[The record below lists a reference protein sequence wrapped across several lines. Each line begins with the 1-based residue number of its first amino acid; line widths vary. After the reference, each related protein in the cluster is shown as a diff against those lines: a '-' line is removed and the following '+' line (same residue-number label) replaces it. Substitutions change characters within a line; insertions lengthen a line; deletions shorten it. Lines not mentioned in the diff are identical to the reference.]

1 MVILA
6 TEQRDVAVTGLYLQ
20 EQNEL
25 RLNSGVLEEMVTANV
40 TVTVVETG
48 TLLVEDI
55 IIQKLLVLTQVV
67 HILYVLVVFI
77 GVVQENV
84 QDVMDVHPM

>member
-1 MVILA
+1 VVILA

-25 RLNSGVLEEMVTANV
+25 RLNSGVLEEMVTVNV

-55 IIQKLLVLTQVV
+55 TIQRLLVLTQVV
-67 HILYVLVVFI
+67 HTLYVLVVFI
-77 GVVQENV
+77 DVVQENV
-84 QDVMDVHPM
+84 